1 MQYFTIECCS
11 FLDTLVKAFQ
21 SVLTDEDFD
30 FPSQP
35 AIAAKKGAE
44 QVLAWHAISTNQAEM
59 AVFADQL
66 QFTLQACFKDIK
78 KMKDRKE
85 RMYEQLYQLR
95 STDEFGNN
103 WEMFLRKC
111 GVEDNPIS
119 AYYKVFT
126 YLITVNFP
134 KSTEPSQVTI
144 PQLDYNKRNA
154 LRYVAGYVTRT
165 IY

>member
-21 SVLTDEDFD
+21 SVLTDKDFD
-30 FPSQP
+30 LPSQS
-35 AIAAKKGAE
+35 AITAKKGAE
-44 QVLAWHAISTNQAEM
+44 QVLAISTNQAEM

-66 QFTLQACFKDIK
+66 QFTLQACFKDVK

-111 GVEDNPIS
+111 GVEVNPTL
-119 AYYKVFT
+119 YQH
-126 YLITVNFP
+126 ITKYSP
-134 KSTEPSQVTI
+134 I
-144 PQLDYNKRNA
+144 
-154 LRYVAGYVTRT
+154 
-165 IY
+165 